1 MKPMLLVQGPVAT
14 RSGYGEHA
22 RDLVRALVS
31 IDKWDVK
38 VINTRWGN
46 TPMNALDMDD
56 PNDKIIIDRF
66 LEEKLDR
73 QPDIFMY

>member
-22 RDLVRALVS
+22 RDLIRALVS

-38 VINTRWGN
+38 IINTRWGN
-46 TPMNALDMDD
+46 TPMNALDIDD
-56 PNDKIIIDRF
+56 PNDQVIIDRF
-66 LEEKLDR
+66 LNE
-73 QPDIFMY
+73 